1 MWPLNSKC
9 FCTIKPK
16 TTDTTSLLLMKSIVK
31 NLLQVIALHR
41 YIAVVHATRS
51 SSIVTRTTVRAAIA
65 VTWLFGLCLEVP
77 YYIATSF
84 IDVNGVCQPL
94 SVFPNAAMKEAYG
107 VFNFCQKWFIP
118 LCVFTFCNVSITRA
132 LRRRTQVG
140 TRISSSSQTSQN
152 VFDQA
157 SRRMFRVIVGIVT
170 AHVIC
175 WSTNQ
180 FIFLAFNFG
189 YPLDFS
195 GALYYFSVA
204 AVSINSSLN
213 PIIYLVTYTE
223 FRRELFKLM
232 GCSKLRVFS
241 CAGGDNSTKR
251 Y

>member
-1 MWPLNSKC
+1 M
-9 FCTIKPK
+9 
-16 TTDTTSLLLMKSIVK
+16 
-31 NLLQVIALHR
+31 HR
-41 YIAVVHATRS
+41 YITVVHATRS
-51 SSIVTRTTVRAAIA
+51 PSIVTRTTVRAAIA
-65 VTWLFGLCLEVP
+65 VTWLFGLCFDVP
-77 YYIATSF
+77 YFIATSA
-84 IDVNGVCQPL
+84 IDKNGVCQPL
-94 SVFPNAAMKEAYG
+94 SVFPDTAMMKVSG
-107 VFNFCQKWFIP
+107 VCNFCQKWFIP

-132 LRRRTQVG
+132 LRRRAQVG
-140 TRISSSSQTSQN
+140 TRMTSSSQTSQN

-232 GCSKLRVFS
+232 GCYKIRGSS
-241 CAGGDNSTKR
+241 PTAGDSTNSYPPNTTSHLHDEHHM
-251 Y
+251 

>member
-1 MWPLNSKC
+1 M
-9 FCTIKPK
+9 
-16 TTDTTSLLLMKSIVK
+16 
-31 NLLQVIALHR
+31 
-41 YIAVVHATRS
+41 HATRS

-65 VTWLFGLCLEVP
+65 VTWFCGLCFDVP
-77 YYIATSF
+77 YFIATSV
-84 IDVNGVCQPL
+84 IDKNGVCQPL
-94 SVFPNAAMKEAYG
+94 SVFPNIAMMKVSG

-118 LCVFTFCNVSITRA
+118 LCVFTFCNVSIIRV
-132 LRRRTQVG
+132 LRRRAQVG
-140 TRISSSSQTSQN
+140 PRLTSSSQTSHN
-152 VFDQA
+152 AFDIA

-180 FIFLAFNFG
+180 FLFLAFNFG

-195 GALYYFSVA
+195 GALYYFSVS

-213 PIIYLVTYTE
+213 PVIYLLTYTE
-223 FRRELFKLM
+223 FRREVLKLI
-232 GCSKLRVFS
+232 GCSKHRVFS